1 MEDVG
6 NLRHRPA
13 AAEKNP
19 PTFAPKIHA
28 AGMKPTAQT
37 EEANRSPAPPH
48 VTAADGVAEASG
60 GVEVK
65 SLEPGNQEEH
75 EEVLGDERPE
85 GGDVSTGSRTGTEE
99 NRRCST
105 DTGDVP
111 APLICPS
118 KGQQME
124 KASPEEGKEPCDKT
138 FWSTDLPSE
147 AGASAPDSRD
157 DGDVSAEV
165 MREDAG
171 CDVDDEEAALRS
183 AEVSDAGSSLP
194 WQRQDKTSQCVDE
207 VSESSVNGLER
218 PSPETGNPPEPHGAT
233 SCETSHLPPTRELGS
248 APDAAASATFP
259 DPGVAPGPPVGDL
272 QLSSFEPT
280 QKKDDG
286 NASSAGAGAESGIS
300 SLAVSP
306 DAEADGNIFSPEP
319 PLMAGDPQA
328 ISLYADDAA
337 LSAAI
342 ERMSGETLGPLQPCC
357 SQMSH
362 STSWTVANEDAFG
375 HEIEDGYHRLVEQFA
390 AQIAVSVTSLT
401 DQLTDVRAALE
412 VVETRAKTSAKEKE
426 DSQAEADCERSEISI
441 MEATMETN
449 EWITDT
455 APRCPLAAP
464 GSCGSPKHPPAALGP
479 AFRLRRR
486 PRPTFLPGRSSLTK
500 TWNISKRWWR
510 FSPCL
515 RTSRHLPRPL
525 SHPVAAPDGGGHRR
539 SAGAG
544 ELEGVPPPGEGEGG
558 RLERRGRPPHREPRG
573 VEVCV
578 AGQGGGVSVGGVWQ
592 PAPPHGR
599 R

>member
-1 MEDVG
+1 MPLKKTVAAERRMDLASFFCMIGRHGPAVALAVVAVVTVLAGFYIYRTVTGRRRKAACADGALSPGEEDGEASVIQQSRHRAGESTDLSGDGVTDAMEDVG

-75 EEVLGDERPE
+75 QEVLGDERPE
-85 GGDVSTGSRTGTEE
+85 GGDVSTGSTTGTEE

-183 AEVSDAGSSLP
+183 SEVSDAGSSLP
-194 WQRQDKTSQCVDE
+194 WQRQDKMSQCVDE

-218 PSPETGNPPEPHGAT
+218 PSPETGNPPEPHRAT

-286 NASSAGAGAESGIS
+286 NASSAGAESGIS

-319 PLMAGDPQA
+319 VLEGDPQA

-401 DQLTDVRAALE
+401 DQLTDVRATIVGR
-412 VVETRAKTSAKEKE
+412 VVGAR
-426 DSQAEADCERSEISI
+426 
-441 MEATMETN
+441 N
-449 EWITDT
+449 
-455 APRCPLAAP
+455 
-464 GSCGSPKHPPAALGP
+464 
-479 AFRLRRR
+479 AFM
-486 PRPTFLPGRSSLTK
+486 
-500 TWNISKRWWR
+500 
-510 FSPCL
+510 
-515 RTSRHLPRPL
+515 
-525 SHPVAAPDGGGHRR
+525 GHRLTR
-539 SAGAG
+539 KFLS
-544 ELEGVPPPGEGEGG
+544 
-558 RLERRGRPPHREPRG
+558 
-573 VEVCV
+573 
-578 AGQGGGVSVGGVWQ
+578 
-592 PAPPHGR
+592 
-599 R
+599 